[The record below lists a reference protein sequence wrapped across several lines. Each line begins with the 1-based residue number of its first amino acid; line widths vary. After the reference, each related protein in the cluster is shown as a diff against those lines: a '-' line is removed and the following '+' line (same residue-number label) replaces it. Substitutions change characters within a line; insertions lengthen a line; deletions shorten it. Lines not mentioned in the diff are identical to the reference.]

1 MAQEVSADARRAASS
16 ARGMVA
22 DLRQVMGRHLGG
34 YTGGMPKISVYLPDE
49 LYGEARAHK
58 LPISAL
64 TQRAIEDAL
73 AAERTRDWAQRVRE
87 RAARCHKSIDTAA
100 VMDEVREEFGQ

>member
-1 MAQEVSADARRAASS
+1 
-16 ARGMVA
+16 
-22 DLRQVMGRHLGG
+22 
-34 YTGGMPKISVYLPDE
+34 
-49 LYGEARAHK
+49 

-87 RAARCHKSIDTAA
+87 RAARCRKRIDTVA
-100 VMDEVREEFGQ
+100 MLDEVREDFGQ

>member
-1 MAQEVSADARRAASS
+1 
-16 ARGMVA
+16 
-22 DLRQVMGRHLGG
+22 
-34 YTGGMPKISVYLPDE
+34 MPKVSVYLPDE

-87 RAARCHKSIDTAA
+87 RAARCRKSIDTAA
-100 VMDEVREEFGQ
+100 VLDEVREEFGQ